1 MSNHPLPAQP
11 RPRSQRKADVLAR
24 LAAPVADCW
33 VSTADGDEPYL
44 VPLTAA
50 WYQDRIILA
59 TSRRS
64 PTARNLIAHGRARV
78 GLGPTRDV
86 ILIDAALD
94 ETFPVTDSGALG
106 EAYAKQ
112 NDWDPRQAGE
122 GFVFLA
128 LRPRRVQ
135 AWREENELPDRLLMR
150 NGAWLV

>member
-1 MSNHPLPAQP
+1 MPEQP
-11 RPRSQRKADVLAR
+11 RTQSQRKADVLAR

-33 VSTADGDEPYL
+33 VATADGDEPYL

-50 WYQDRIILA
+50 WFEDRIVLA

-64 PTARNLIAHGRARV
+64 PTAPTHPAHGRARV

-86 ILIDAALD
+86 ILIDATLD
-94 ETFPVTDSGALG
+94 ETVPATASGPIG
-106 EAYAKQ
+106 EAYATQ
-112 NDWDPRQAGE
+112 NDWDPREAGE

-128 LRPRRVQ
+128 LRPQRIQ

-150 NGAWLV
+150 DGAWLV